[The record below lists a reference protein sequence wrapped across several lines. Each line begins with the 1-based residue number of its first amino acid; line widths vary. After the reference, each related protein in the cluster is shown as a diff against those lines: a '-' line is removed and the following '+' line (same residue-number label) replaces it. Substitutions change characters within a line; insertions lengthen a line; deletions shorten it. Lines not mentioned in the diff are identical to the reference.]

1 MIFSKLKKKKKKEN
15 IPKWKSLSVAPVKH
29 AFVCLFVCFALSLHM
44 RNSLFIPVPKYSRPI
59 IDARHLRV
67 D

>member
-1 MIFSKLKKKKKKEN
+1 MEIFVGRARKTC
-15 IPKWKSLSVAPVKH
+15 
-29 AFVCLFVCFALSLHM
+29 FCLFVCFALSLHM